1 MKPVKVLSDTSAF
14 ELLADATRRKIVNL
28 LKAKEQTVS
37 QISEQ
42 LNKTPQTIYHHMR
55 KLVEGG
61 LVEVSRQE
69 TIENIIEKYYR
80 ATAEIFEVRHGQGRE
95 ELDEGDIR
103 EILQSLSSAGLIRRI
118 DDRTGSRA
126 IKLLKQMRN
135 LGFGPDLQQ
144 KLEKLNDADLAVKL
158 HTVDYA
164 ELVLMSDRDFAE
176 YQRLQREFRNTIAA
190 KS

>member
-1 MKPVKVLSDTSAF
+1 MKPVKVLSDSSAF

-80 ATAEIFEVRHGQGRE
+80 ATAEIFEVRHGQGGE
-95 ELDEGDIR
+95 ELDEADVR
-103 EILQSLSSAGLIRRI
+103 EILKSLSSAGLIRKI

-126 IKLLKQMRN
+126 VKLLKQMRN

-144 KLEKLNDADLAVKL
+144 KLERLNDADLAVKL

-164 ELVLMSDRDFAE
+164 ELILMSDRDFAV
-176 YQRLQREFRNTIAA
+176 YQRLQREFRNTIAGR
-190 KS
+190 S